1 MQPCRDPLRSFIYA
15 AGDRAVTDVF
25 VDGRA
30 LISDREHLTIDLAK
44 TVCDVERGHAQA
56 MREVSTRDWAG
67 RDHLEISPLSL
78 PSTPTGG

>member
-30 LISDREHLTIDLAK
+30 VIADREHVTINVAK
-44 TVCDVERGHAQA
+44 AVSHVERGHAQA
-56 MREVSTRDWAG
+56 MREVPSRDWAR

-78 PSTPTGG
+78 QIAPTCD

>member
-30 LISDREHLTIDLAK
+30 VIAEREHLTIDIAQ
-44 TVCDVERGHAQA
+44 TISDVERGHAQA
-56 MREVSTRDWAG
+56 MREVSTRDWAR

-78 PSTPTGG
+78 PSAPTRG